1 MKRKHKL
8 SNAGNE
14 QEKKTLDLAVDDNGD
29 DDFISEDEEESNGNL
44 QYSHFDRKETDK
56 KMQVS
61 KRIWTEE
68 KNNIFVPLVHV
79 LFSSVRKIQYL
90 NQIISK
96 EVILMSTLRCLFWC

>member
-1 MKRKHKL
+1 M
-8 SNAGNE
+8 
-14 QEKKTLDLAVDDNGD
+14 DLAFDDEGD

-79 LFSSVRKIQYL
+79 LFPSVREMQYL
-90 NQIISK
+90 N
-96 EVILMSTLRCLFWC
+96 